1 MNKINILYIFN
12 DDGFGG
18 AGQSLLDT
26 LSGVSNIVNP
36 TVIIRDDADVID
48 KFVSMGIQCYKIRF
62 LTDFAKTEVADD
74 ALRAYDIV
82 QSYEAALQ
90 LLPIIKKENIDLI
103 HINSSVSSFA
113 AIAAIMAGIPYVWHI
128 RELLEEQ
135 FGCEFINEKLKIF
148 LFSKADRLISI
159 SDFVQK
165 KYLEKYGLETTR
177 IYNGVDAGRFLQ
189 GLEEGKVLNPV
200 FIVPGAITP
209 EKGQWDIVKAVE
221 ILKERGYSDV
231 KVTIIGNGDTS
242 FIWAMKKYIHK
253 KNLEG
258 NIQILPFCNDLSSL
272 RRKASY
278 AITSSQNEALGR
290 VTIEAM
296 LAGNLVIGAA
306 SGGTIEI
313 IGENEERGLLYELH
327 NSEALAETMIKAM
340 ELPDDVKNR
349 MRETAQAYAE
359 DTFDSKS
366 YGRTIINLY
375 QEILDTHILR
385 EKSIEVF
392 LTDLKRKYE
401 TARNMDTEDEKQA
414 EEDLRY
420 QKSEKALRVAVKWL
434 EVRQNGH
441 NLAEYLK
448 GKNIHSVAIYGM
460 AALGR
465 RFYDELEREDIQ
477 VRYLLDRNPGRMNL
491 VLEFT
496 PLDGERMDVDAVI
509 VTVAGAEEQIIKEI
523 KRKGYPQVIGLSE
536 IISNF

>member
-1 MNKINILYIFN
+1 MNKKNILYIFN

-26 LSGVSNIVNP
+26 LCRMRNIVNP

-48 KFVSMGIQCYKIRF
+48 RFASMGIPYYKIHF
-62 LTDFAKTEVADD
+62 FPDFAKHEVVND
-74 ALRAYDIV
+74 ALKAYDMV
-82 QSYEAALQ
+82 QNYEAALQ

-113 AIAAIMAGIPYVWHI
+113 AIAAIMADIPYVWHI

-135 FGCEFINEKLKIF
+135 FGCEFINEELKTL

-165 KYLEKYGLETTR
+165 RYLEKYGLETTR
-177 IYNGVDAGRFLQ
+177 IYNGVNAGRFFQ
-189 GLEEGKVLNPV
+189 ELEEGEVLNPV
-200 FIVPGAITP
+200 FIAPGAITP
-209 EKGQWDIVKAVE
+209 EKGQWDIIKAVE
-221 ILKERGYSDV
+221 ILKKRGFPDV

-253 KNLEG
+253 QNLER
-258 NIQILPFCNDLSSL
+258 NIRILPFCNDLSDL
-272 RRKASY
+272 RREASY

-296 LAGNLVIGAA
+296 LAGNFVIGAA

-327 NSEALAETMIKAM
+327 DSEALADAMIKAM

-359 DTFDSKS
+359 DTFDSQS
-366 YGRTIINLY
+366 YGSTIINLY
-375 QEILDTHILR
+375 QEISDSYRR
-385 EKSIEVF
+385 EESAELF
-392 LTDLKRKYE
+392 LADLKRKYE
-401 TARNMDTEDEKQA
+401 AAKNTDTGAEKQP
-414 EEDLRY
+414 EEDSRY
-420 QKSEKALRVAVKWL
+420 RKSEKALKLAVKWL

-441 NLAEYLK
+441 SLAEYLK
-448 GKNIHSVAIYGM
+448 RKNIHSVAIYGM
-460 AALGR
+460 ADLGR

-509 VTVAGAEEQIIKEI
+509 VTVAGAEEQIVKDM
-523 KRKGYPQVIGLSE
+523 KRRGYPQVIGLSE
-536 IISNF
+536 IISSF

>member
-1 MNKINILYIFN
+1 MNKKNILYIFN

-26 LSGVSNIVNP
+26 LCRMRNIVNP

-48 KFVSMGIQCYKIRF
+48 RFASMGIPYYKIHF
-62 LTDFAKTEVADD
+62 FPDFAKHEVVND
-74 ALRAYDIV
+74 ALKAYDMV
-82 QSYEAALQ
+82 QNYEAALQ

-113 AIAAIMAGIPYVWHI
+113 AIAAIMADIPYVWHI

-135 FGCEFINEKLKIF
+135 FGCEFINEELKTL

-165 KYLEKYGLETTR
+165 RYLEKYGLETTR
-177 IYNGVDAGRFLQ
+177 IYNGVNAGRFFQ
-189 GLEEGKVLNPV
+189 ELEEGEVLNPV
-200 FIVPGAITP
+200 FIAPGAITP
-209 EKGQWDIVKAVE
+209 EKGQWDIIKAVE
-221 ILKERGYSDV
+221 ILKKRGFPDV

-253 KNLEG
+253 QNLER
-258 NIQILPFCNDLSSL
+258 NIRILPFCNDLSDL
-272 RRKASY
+272 RREASY

-296 LAGNLVIGAA
+296 LAGNFVIGAA

-327 NSEALAETMIKAM
+327 DSEALADAMIKAM

-359 DTFDSKS
+359 DTFDSQS
-366 YGRTIINLY
+366 YGSTIINLY
-375 QEILDTHILR
+375 QEISDSYRR
-385 EKSIEVF
+385 EESAELF
-392 LTDLKRKYE
+392 LADLKRKYE
-401 TARNMDTEDEKQA
+401 AAKNTDTEAEKQP
-414 EEDLRY
+414 EEDSRY
-420 QKSEKALRVAVKWL
+420 RKSEKALKLAVKWL

-441 NLAEYLK
+441 SLAEYLK
-448 GKNIHSVAIYGM
+448 RKNIHSVAIYGM
-460 AALGR
+460 ADLGR

-509 VTVAGAEEQIIKEI
+509 VTVAGAEEQIVKDM
-523 KRKGYPQVIGLSE
+523 KRRGYPQVIGLSE
-536 IISNF
+536 IISSF

>member
-1 MNKINILYIFN
+1 MVGKKVLYVFN

-18 AGQSLLDT
+18 AGQSLLDM
-26 LSGVSNIVNP
+26 LSGITGMIIPV
-36 TVIIRDDADVID
+36 VIIRENAPVEE
-48 KFVSMGIQCYKIRF
+48 KFAEAGIRCYRIRF
-62 LTDFAKTEVADD
+62 STDYIKIGTASECQRTRHFA
-74 ALRAYDIV
+74 

-90 LLPIIKKENIDLI
+90 ILPIIKREGIQVI
-103 HINSSVSSFA
+103 HINSSVSYFA

-135 FGCEFINEKLKIF
+135 FGCEFINEELKIL
-148 LFSKADRLISI
+148 LFSKADKLISI
-159 SDFVQK
+159 SDFVHK

-189 GLEEGKVLNPV
+189 ELEEGKVLNPV

-258 NIQILPFCNDLSSL
+258 NIQILPFCNDLSDL
-272 RRKASY
+272 RLKASY

-296 LAGNLVIGAA
+296 LAGNFVIGAA

-313 IGENEERGLLYELH
+313 IGKNEERGLLYELH

-349 MRETAQAYAE
+349 MREMAQAYAK

-375 QEILDTHILR
+375 QEISDAHRPR
-385 EKSIEVF
+385 EKSVEVF
-392 LTDLKRKYE
+392 LADLKRKYE
-401 TARNMDTEDEKQA
+401 TAKNMDTEEEKQT

-420 QKSEKALRVAVKWL
+420 RKSEKALRLAVKWL
-434 EVRQNGH
+434 EVRQSGH

-491 VLEFT
+491 VLEFAT
-496 PLDGERMDVDAVI
+496 LDGERMDVDAVI

-523 KRKGYPQVIGLSE
+523 KRRGYPQVIGLSE
-536 IISNF
+536 IISSF

>member
-1 MNKINILYIFN
+1 MVGKALYIFN

-18 AGQSLLDT
+18 AGQSLLDMLT
-26 LSGVSNIVNP
+26 GIRSRITPV
-36 TVIIRDDADVID
+36 VIIREDAPVEE
-48 KFVSMGIQCYKIRF
+48 KFKEAGIQCYRIRF
-62 LTDFAKTEVADD
+62 STDFVKIGTGCDRH
-74 ALRAYDIV
+74 RACNFV
-82 QSYEAALQ
+82 KSYEAALQ
-90 LLPIIKKENIDLI
+90 LLPIIRNEKIQII
-103 HINSSVSSFA
+103 HINSSVSYFA
-113 AIAAIMAGIPYVWHI
+113 AIAALMTGIPYVWHI

-135 FGCEFINEKLKIF
+135 FGCEFLDEELKVS
-148 LFSKADRLISI
+148 LYQWADRLITI
-159 SDFVQK
+159 SDYVQK
-165 KYLEKYGLETTR
+165 SYSEKYRLETIR
-177 IYNGVDAGRFLQ
+177 LYDGLHINRFKEALGEKPFFDHTFFAP
-189 GLEEGKVLNPV
+189 GL
-200 FIVPGAITP
+200 ITP

-296 LAGNLVIGAA
+296 LAGNFVIGAA

-359 DTFDSKS
+359 NTFDSEA

-375 QEILDTHILR
+375 QEISDAHRPR
-385 EKSIEVF
+385 EKSVEVF
-392 LTDLKRKYE
+392 LTDLKRKYK
-401 TARNMDTEDEKQA
+401 TAKNMDTEEEKQA

-420 QKSEKALRVAVKWL
+420 QKSEKALKLAVKWL

-448 GKNIHSVAIYGM
+448 GKNIYSVAIYGM

-477 VRYLLDRNPGRMNL
+477 VRYLLDRNPGRMDL

-536 IISNF
+536 IISSF

>member
-1 MNKINILYIFN
+1 MVGKKVLYVFN

-18 AGQSLLDT
+18 AGQSLLDM
-26 LSGVSNIVNP
+26 LSGITGMITPV
-36 TVIIRDDADVID
+36 VIIREDAPVEE
-48 KFVSMGIQCYKIRF
+48 KFAKAGIRCYRIRF
-62 LTDFAKTEVADD
+62 STDYIKIGAASECQRTRHFA
-74 ALRAYDIV
+74 

-90 LLPIIKKENIDLI
+90 LLPIIKREGIQVI
-103 HINSSVSSFA
+103 HINSSVSYFA

-135 FGCEFINEKLKIF
+135 FGCEFINEELKIL
-148 LFSKADRLISI
+148 LFSKADKLISI

-177 IYNGVDAGRFLQ
+177 IYNGVDARRFLQ
-189 GLEEGKVLNPV
+189 ELEEGKVLNPL

-221 ILKERGYSDV
+221 ILNERGYSDV

-296 LAGNLVIGAA
+296 LAGNFVIGAA

-327 NSEALAETMIKAM
+327 NGEALAETMIKAM

-359 DTFDSKS
+359 NTFDSES

-375 QEILDTHILR
+375 QEISDAHRPR
-385 EKSIEVF
+385 EKSVEVF

-401 TARNMDTEDEKQA
+401 TAKNMDTEEEKQT
-414 EEDLRY
+414 EVDLRY
-420 QKSEKALRVAVKWL
+420 QKSEKALKLAVKWL

-448 GKNIHSVAIYGM
+448 GKNIHNVAIYGM

-477 VRYLLDRNPGRMNL
+477 VRYLLDRNPGRMSL

-523 KRKGYPQVIGLSE
+523 KRRGYPQVIGLSE
-536 IISNF
+536 IISSF